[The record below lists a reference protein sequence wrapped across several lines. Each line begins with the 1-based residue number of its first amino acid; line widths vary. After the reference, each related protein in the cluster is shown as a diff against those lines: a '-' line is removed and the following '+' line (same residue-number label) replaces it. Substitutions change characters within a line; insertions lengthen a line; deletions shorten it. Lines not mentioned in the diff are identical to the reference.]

1 MPKLTTCPREDCTF
15 AGPHHDHYRSTGK
28 ARDRSEVPDCSHS
41 ESFSH
46 SRCYAPRTPQPAAVV
61 LPTVDEVADVPR
73 SGDGLRFY
81 SDSARDILDLIAAR
95 LPVWQ
100 PVEPGTVIKAG
111 TRVREDW
118 DDQITEWTLG
128 DDEDPYASRSRSSRY
143 WLDPRT
149 VPVEPVDPR
158 VAVVGEWLDSI
169 GGEEH
174 TADDVRDML
183 ARLDAVRA
191 DA

>member
-111 TRVREDW
+111 TRVREVWPDG
-118 DDQITEWTLG
+118 DATEWTAAA
-128 DDEDPYASRSRSSRY
+128 DFPRSPSTSHVFI
-143 WLDPRT
+143 DPRT
-149 VPVEPVDPR
+149 VPAEPEDPAL
-158 VAVVGEWLDSI
+158 AVVREWLKVCGPIDA
-169 GGEEH
+169 G
-174 TADDVRDML
+174 ADDARVLL
-183 ARLDAVRA
+183 ARIDAARA
-191 DA
+191 DS